1 MRVRNNKILTTAYIL
16 KDFATTGNAVVANPI
31 VNEEL
36 RNSLSHLSQRW
47 NDVAGGVLERQR
59 ALKAAS
65 HHYGEFKG

>member
-16 KDFATTGNAVVANPI
+16 KDFVTTGNAVVANPI